1 MIYKQP
7 PHDCVLDENIT
18 LDGVPVRDIQAAIQ
32 AAWHAEPTFAK
43 QLAERYGIY
52 DMVCLRCVAAP
63 LASLEPTQVLKEALD
78 RLAWQLCTD
87 CLYTETRE
95 RMRRFVTK
103 HSISVTNTN
112 PCGEIWLDHEQ
123 QDKSSS

>member
-7 PHDCVLDENIT
+7 AFQDSVLNEDAAI
-18 LDGVPVRDIQAAIQ
+18 DGIPVRDIQAAIQ
-32 AAWHAEPTFAK
+32 VAWRAEPTFAK

-78 RLAWQLCTD
+78 GLAYQLCVK
-87 CLYTETRE
+87 CLYAETRE
-95 RMRRFVTK
+95 RMHRYVSTPNFTA
-103 HSISVTNTN
+103 
-112 PCGEIWLDHEQ
+112 EILLDYEQ
-123 QDKSSS
+123 QDEPSS